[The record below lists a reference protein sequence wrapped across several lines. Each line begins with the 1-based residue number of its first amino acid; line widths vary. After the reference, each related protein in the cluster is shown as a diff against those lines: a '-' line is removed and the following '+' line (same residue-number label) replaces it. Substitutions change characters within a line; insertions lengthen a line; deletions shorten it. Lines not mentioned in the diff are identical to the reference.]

1 MKVLRV
7 KNKEGV
13 WRCWVAGSNFQW
25 VVVMDTKK
33 PLVCTSLPTV
43 IQQPSPFMKSFK
55 SRSISMN
62 FWPPI
67 WLWILAEINRSRSWV
82 GNAKQYSV
90 VRWRD
95 MISRLACPWFHSL
108 DWQKTFLG
116 TSNIMLW
123 CKDCGLKESPSIPP
137 YWTTSSGYSYH
148 DSNELSHPRS
158 RQKRSSTSITNKSI
172 HISGLTRQNG
182 RDRSIPTLYPTTP
195 LDSDDT
201 YNNKKRKG
209 RKKQAGW
216 LCRSCARR
224 CEANGIY

>member
-1 MKVLRV
+1 
-7 KNKEGV
+7 
-13 WRCWVAGSNFQW
+13 
-25 VVVMDTKK
+25 
-33 PLVCTSLPTV
+33 
-43 IQQPSPFMKSFK
+43 
-55 SRSISMN
+55 
-62 FWPPI
+62 
-67 WLWILAEINRSRSWV
+67 
-82 GNAKQYSV
+82 
-90 VRWRD
+90 

-123 CKDCGLKESPSIPP
+123 CKDCGLKEPPSIPS
-137 YWTTSSGYSYH
+137 YWITSSGYSYH

-209 RKKQAGW
+209 RKNKLAGCVAHALVAVRQMVYTRMKSIKTPPEEKQHS
-216 LCRSCARR
+216 RSNRR
-224 CEANGIY
+224 RRKQDKPNPQPFVTASQIQNPPPSSHHDKFRSPH